1 MGIQLIFWN
10 QLYSKRTSSSSDD
23 KPGGNS
29 LWAIIKVLNF
39 LYTTKKFATLY
50 EPPLQFFDALRA
62 NAVSFSENGS

>member
-39 LYTTKKFATLY
+39 LYTTKKIATLY
-50 EPPLQFFDALRA
+50 KPLLQIFDTLRA
-62 NAVSFSENGS
+62 IAVSFSKNGS